1 MAKRSVLL
9 VVLVVITFALTVHS
23 KVDFT
28 NIKCVSYDKSYVYF
42 DTCLLKAVNRTYKYI
57 SVTAKF
63 PGKQPT
69 NDIKV
74 NFAMQRKE
82 NGYKPFLYN
91 ITIDACEYLKK
102 RNNPVISF
110 AHTFF
115 EKYSTINRT
124 CPYGQQDEMVEKLP
138 VSHINNLVTNV
149 LPSPHGEYAYILT
162 FYLLKKKAASVTVY
176 GSLS

>member
-115 EKYSTINRT
+115 EWTSNYHAL
-124 CPYGQQDEMVEKLP
+124 YEMVEKLP